1 MKPLLFVRLLLF
13 FVVLGVGTVAIRA
26 EDLAVVRARI
36 EKRVESVVRFKARHA
51 AGENN
56 RGFLEMREALSG
68 EEQRI
73 LSDENTDRR
82 LVYAAIAAQN
92 KISVDEVGRTRA
104 AKLAAEAKRGEW
116 IQEPGGMWKQ
126 KG

>member
-1 MKPLLFVRLLLF
+1 MKPLLLVRLLLL
-13 FVVLGVGTVAIRA
+13 VVTLGFGAVAIRA

-36 EKRVESVVRFKARHA
+36 EKRVELVVRLKARHA

-56 RGFLEMREALSG
+56 RGFLEMRDALSG

-104 AKLAAEAKRGEW
+104 GKLAAEAKRGEW
-116 IQEPGGMWKQ
+116 IQEPGGLWKQ